1 MNDSAMSQN
10 IFLTPTNRETMA
22 VTTKIE
28 NLSFQM
34 GDTSFSAS
42 IVKYELLEKL
52 STPYVVAIRLV
63 QNGKSTV
70 KHVTSYDTKN
80 EALMAYGKSLQAMD
94 ITEYGIIIH
103 NILDLH
109 LKKRLKKFKDSDLDG
124 FEGNMVE
131 NLEVCEQM
139 LNQKNN

>member
-1 MNDSAMSQN
+1 
-10 IFLTPTNRETMA
+10 MA
-22 VTTKIE
+22 VSTRME

-52 STPYVVAIRLV
+52 SAPYVVAIRLV

-70 KHVTSYDTKN
+70 EHVTSYDTKD
-80 EALMAYGKSLQAMD
+80 EAVLAYGKSLQAMD

-109 LKKRLKKFKDSDLDG
+109 LKKRLKKIKDSDLDE
-124 FEGNMVE
+124 FEGNMAE

>member
-1 MNDSAMSQN
+1 M
-10 IFLTPTNRETMA
+10 
-22 VTTKIE
+22 
-28 NLSFQM
+28 
-34 GDTSFSAS
+34 
-42 IVKYELLEKL
+42 
-52 STPYVVAIRLV
+52 VAIRLV

-70 KHVTSYDTKN
+70 EHVTSYDTKD
-80 EALMAYGKSLQAMD
+80 EAVLAYGKSLQAMD

-109 LKKRLKKFKDSDLDG
+109 LKKRLKKIKDSDLDE
-124 FEGNMVE
+124 FEGNMAE